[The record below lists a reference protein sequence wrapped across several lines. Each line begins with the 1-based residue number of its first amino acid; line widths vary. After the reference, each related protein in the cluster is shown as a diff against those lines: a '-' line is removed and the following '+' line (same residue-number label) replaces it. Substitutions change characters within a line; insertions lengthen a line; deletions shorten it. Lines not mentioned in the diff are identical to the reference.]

1 MSNRSESTKKKILEA
16 ARRLLIQRGFHGVAM
31 AEIARDASVSRQA
44 VYLHFRSKPELLVAM
59 AEYGDREA
67 GVPEILSRLSQAT
80 TPAEI
85 VNAGVAAYAEIQ
97 PRIHDIATVVYAAR
111 QSDPA
116 AEAAWQNRMAARR
129 TGIKHDM
136 ERLQREGALA
146 EGWTADAAADL
157 VWSLLSLHTYEYLVV
172 ERGWPIDQFVER
184 LQEILRRAL
193 LNRDT

>member
-1 MSNRSESTKKKILEA
+1 MSTRTEDTKRKILEA
-16 ARRLLIQRGFHGVAM
+16 ARRLLLQRGFHGVAM
-31 AEIARDASVSRQA
+31 AEIASEAGVSRQA
-44 VYLHFRSKPELLVAM
+44 VYLHFHSKPELLVAM

-136 ERLQREGALA
+136 ERLQGMGALA
-146 EGWTADAAADL
+146 EGWTADEAADFA
-157 VWSLLSLHTYEYLVV
+157 WALLSLHTYEYLVV
-172 ERGWPIDQFVER
+172 ERGWPIDRFVER
-184 LQEILRRAL
+184 LQETLRQTL
-193 LNRDT
+193 LNQTP